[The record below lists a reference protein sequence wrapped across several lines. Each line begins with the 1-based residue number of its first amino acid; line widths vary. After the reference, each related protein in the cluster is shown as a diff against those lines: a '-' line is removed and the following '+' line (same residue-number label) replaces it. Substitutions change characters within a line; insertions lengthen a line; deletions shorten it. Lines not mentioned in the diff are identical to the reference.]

1 MNCCFKDSLS
11 PHCLSRARKKRR
23 RNQNIAPR
31 IISRLWF
38 HNDNRQPHVV
48 ARVAHSL
55 SAPELLDC
63 ANFLHFM
70 FIVTCDF
77 RRCFNHHVTRDT
89 FNFSRRLLSE
99 LRILSRESRW
109 CFPCQHFHFLR
120 VEEKEFYDLVFAGK
134 RNERQSRPLIWLCLN
149 IENVL
154 IMGACRLMTMKRLIG
169 EFTGN
174 RRTFPMKLAKLP
186 GWASRR
192 WLKTG
197 NPPESV
203 PLTSY
208 LSFQSQMK
216 LERMS
221 IIFLIMNYR

>member
-1 MNCCFKDSLS
+1 MSHILYLLQSYSIVQTSCTL
-11 PHCLSRARKKRR
+11 CLS
-23 RNQNIAPR
+23 
-31 IISRLWF
+31 
-38 HNDNRQPHVV
+38 
-48 ARVAHSL
+48 SL
-55 SAPELLDC
+55 A
-63 ANFLHFM
+63 
-70 FIVTCDF
+70 VF

-149 IENVL
+149 IDNVL

-216 LERMS
+216 LERMLIFFWWW
-221 IIFLIMNYR
+221 IIDKYLLRFCNLNYSLFIKLMRQSSTTI